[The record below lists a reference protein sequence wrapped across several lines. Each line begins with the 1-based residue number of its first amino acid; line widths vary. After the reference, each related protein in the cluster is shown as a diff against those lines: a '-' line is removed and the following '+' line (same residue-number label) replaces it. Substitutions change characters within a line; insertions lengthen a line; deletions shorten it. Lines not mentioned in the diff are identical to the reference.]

1 MFPAASEP
9 ASQSAAAADHRAAP
23 AREPGFAPGGWA
35 AGLPRDEGITLTTEM
50 VLQLDREQPPD
61 DASTASRVTAEWALW
76 GKEANETAYRVLRCS
91 DGTFGADDFR
101 EIITRYASGVKE
113 ELPQYTV
120 CWIPSGQ
127 GHPAYLAVAI
137 HELADPDP
145 RRSGERSRTAGGR
158 QIEFV
163 RLFCVR
169 YAEMEGLGVSYTDL
183 IESVKD
189 YQLLPGETAPI
200 DVTLR
205 SETAPPRVAPSR
217 LMLENVVARLLTTR
231 PVCVLEAEG
240 TTAEERLLF
249 IEQVMS
255 LLPYGLRIRLSASTW
270 ASSTAQDLKL
280 RLFFANARRD
290 DGSKTS
296 YVTWG
301 VPKQLNLSAPEYDAV
316 RLYLSWL
323 SQAGSGAA
331 PALAEVT
338 KPLRFT
344 EADIRGMVAT
354 LPRDRSVTETLEV
367 LADSLR
373 KDDMAGIRGAVD
385 RLKRHLASQERL
397 ADREAYRQVIFK
409 LGLLKDRLGL
419 NPSTRA
425 SVYRVLLKL
434 AFDTPLTYASYCEIE
449 HAIGGRPGGALRSVL
464 LKEFIFSSFIPF
476 ILVAKAQPGFRDQE
490 LVVLL
495 FKQGQGIQPTV
506 PVDEVAGLAGS
517 IRPKHRVT
525 VYEFAVRYLRHTSED
540 SWRELRRRGYLA
552 ETLEA
557 LFPGNIKEQRPYL
570 QETLRLG
577 YGERLSPD
585 QIRDLF
591 DHSGPHPTAALEDVA
606 RSMAASP
613 KAVKLIAQQ
622 AAFARLSSAGY
633 AEDALI
639 LTRGRVQRSRPPIRQ
654 TVRLI
659 PRATI
664 YTMLVFLLIL
674 AFFVFL
680 LLTAAHV

>member
-1 MFPAASEP
+1 MFPAASQP
-9 ASQSAAAADHRAAP
+9 ASQSAAASDHGAAP
-23 AREPGFAPGGWA
+23 AHEPGPAPGGWA
-35 AGLPRDEGITLTTEM
+35 AGPARDEGYTLTSEM
-50 VLQLDREQPPD
+50 VLQLDRQQPPD
-61 DASTASRVTAEWALW
+61 DASTAPCVTAEWALW

-91 DGTFGADDFR
+91 AGNFGVDDFR

-158 QIEFV
+158 EIEFV

-169 YAEMEGLGVSYTDL
+169 YAEMAGLGVSYTDL
-183 IESVKD
+183 IESVRQ
-189 YQLLPGETAPI
+189 YQLLPGETIPI
-200 DVTLR
+200 PVTLL
-205 SETAPPRVAPSR
+205 SETATRHAAPSR
-217 LMLENVVARLLTTR
+217 LVLENVVALLLTTR

-255 LLPYGLRIRLSASTW
+255 LLPYGLRTRLSASTW

-280 RLFFANARRD
+280 RLFFANAKRD

-301 VPKQLNLSAPEYDAV
+301 VPQQLNLSAPGYDAV

-323 SQAGSGAA
+323 RQIGSGAA

-338 KPLRFT
+338 TPLRFT
-344 EADIRGMVAT
+344 EADIRRMLAE

-373 KDDMAGIRGAVD
+373 KDDTTGIRGAVD

-397 ADREAYRQVIFK
+397 ADREACRQVIFGR
-409 LGLLKDRLGL
+409 GLLKDRLGL

-449 HAIGGRPGGALRSVL
+449 RAVGGRPGGALRSVL
-464 LKEFIFSSFIPF
+464 LKEFRFSSFIPF
-476 ILVAKAQPGFRDQE
+476 ILVAKAPPGFRDQE
-490 LVVLL
+490 LVVSL
-495 FKQGQGIQPTV
+495 FQRGLQSAV
-506 PVDEVAGLAGS
+506 PLDEVAGLAAS
-517 IRPKHRVT
+517 IQPKHRAT
-525 VYEFAVRYLRHTSED
+525 VCDFAVRYLRDTAED
-540 SWRELRRRGYLA
+540 PWRELRRRGYLA

-557 LFPGNIKEQRPYL
+557 LFPGNIKEQRPRL
-570 QETLRLG
+570 QEILRLG
-577 YGERLSPD
+577 YGERLSQD
-585 QIRDLF
+585 EVRDLI

-613 KAVKLIAQQ
+613 KGVKLIAQQ
-622 AAFARLSSAGY
+622 AAFARLSNAGY

-639 LTRGRVQRSRPPIRQ
+639 LTRGTVKRSSRPPIRQ

-659 PRATI
+659 PRGTI
-664 YTMLVFLLIL
+664 YFGIVLLLIL
-674 AFFVFL
+674 AFVVYL
-680 LLTAAHV
+680 VLTAAHV